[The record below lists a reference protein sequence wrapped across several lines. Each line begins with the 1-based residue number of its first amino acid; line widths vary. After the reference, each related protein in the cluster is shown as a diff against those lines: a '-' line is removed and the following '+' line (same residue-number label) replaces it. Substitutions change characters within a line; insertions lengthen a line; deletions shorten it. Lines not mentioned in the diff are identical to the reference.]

1 MLTYAGLKAVWH
13 ALTKPHVSQRDA
25 TNTSLRVCRADPC
38 RRHRA
43 DRHEALSIQETSAI
57 SGVRRREGNTHTKL
71 PSALSAH
78 SLTADK
84 FLYFFMGLRKG
95 EIRRRIAAL
104 KASYPDEGPEQ
115 LARRPINAQSTLP
128 LAGGA
133 LLHVPV
139 FMLGVGPALKLIGVA
154 GAAAVLMRVH
164 MALKLEIGL
173 LFGHDIDR
181 PERLREIA
189 AIIVASGLVA
199 GTPFLTRALNLKL

>member
-1 MLTYAGLKAVWH
+1 MKL
-13 ALTKPHVSQRDA
+13 S
-25 TNTSLRVCRADPC
+25 TSLSE
-38 RRHRA
+38 HN
-43 DRHEALSIQETSAI
+43 Q
-57 SGVRRREGNTHTKL
+57 
-71 PSALSAH
+71 
-78 SLTADK
+78 TADK

-115 LARRPINAQSTLP
+115 LARRLINAQSTLS

-139 FMLGVGPALKLIGVA
+139 FMPGVGPALKLIGVA
-154 GAAAVLMRVH
+154 GAAAVLMRMH
-164 MALKLEIGL
+164 MALILEIGL
-173 LFGHDIDR
+173 LFGHDIYR

-199 GTPFLTRALNLKL
+199 GTPFLTRALNLKSYSALMTGGLTVSTASQLIGLAALRYYRKRGYRKRAVVEAAFPTPAGAATVEA

>member
-1 MLTYAGLKAVWH
+1 MKL
-13 ALTKPHVSQRDA
+13 R
-25 TNTSLRVCRADPC
+25 TSLS
-38 RRHRA
+38 
-43 DRHEALSIQETSAI
+43 E
-57 SGVRRREGNTHTKL
+57 
-71 PSALSAH
+71 H

-104 KASYPDEGPEQ
+104 KASYPDEGPDK
-115 LARRPINAQSTLP
+115 LARRLINAQSTLS

-133 LLHVPV
+133 LLHIPV
-139 FMLGVGPALKLIGVA
+139 FMPGVGPALKLIGVA
-154 GAAAVLMRVH
+154 GAAAVLMRMH
-164 MALKLEIGL
+164 MALILEIGL

-199 GTPFLTRALNLKL
+199 GTPFLTRALNLKAYSALITGGLTVSTASQLIGLAALRYYRSRAVAEDAFPTPAEAVTVQA